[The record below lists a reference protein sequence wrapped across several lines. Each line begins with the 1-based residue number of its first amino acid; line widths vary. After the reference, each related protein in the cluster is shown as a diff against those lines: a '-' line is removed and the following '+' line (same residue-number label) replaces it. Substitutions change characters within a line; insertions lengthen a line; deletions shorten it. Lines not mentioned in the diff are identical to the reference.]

1 MKLSYIIP
9 VYKVEEYLNQC
20 VESVLSQSIDDYEI
34 ILVDD
39 GSPDNC
45 PAMCDEYREK
55 YPDIVKVIHKKN
67 EGLAV
72 ARNAG
77 FEAAQGEY
85 VYFIDSDDY
94 LLPDSVG
101 DFYKKAIEYDA
112 DVIQASYVSLDDKTG
127 ETVRC
132 STCFETDRI
141 YSHSDM
147 EEAVNSM
154 MEKNILIYV
163 WRNLYKTS
171 FLRNNSIFSDPKLRT
186 MQDAPFNTEAFL
198 KAERFSAVDIP
209 VYCYRLREGSIQRK
223 KYIRDYEEFYFYQ
236 WSVKLKAYEENCTKD
251 ARFYKAVSERNIK
264 AFLPRMLMNYYCN
277 ADKESFGK
285 LKKIGNSEMMRHSFR
300 DYDINEFK
308 SNSLDWWMVWCI
320 KHRLYLPA
328 HLICKKVLYKPN

>member
-147 EEAVNSM
+147 EEAVNS
-154 MEKNILIYV
+154 I
-163 WRNLYKTS
+163 
-171 FLRNNSIFSDPKLRT
+171 
-186 MQDAPFNTEAFL
+186 
-198 KAERFSAVDIP
+198 
-209 VYCYRLREGSIQRK
+209 
-223 KYIRDYEEFYFYQ
+223 
-236 WSVKLKAYEENCTKD
+236 
-251 ARFYKAVSERNIK
+251 
-264 AFLPRMLMNYYCN
+264 
-277 ADKESFGK
+277 
-285 LKKIGNSEMMRHSFR
+285 
-300 DYDINEFK
+300 
-308 SNSLDWWMVWCI
+308 
-320 KHRLYLPA
+320 
-328 HLICKKVLYKPN
+328 